1 MQSAVYIV
9 EVYYPKSRKD
19 VFRTFESSTPF
30 MAIGKGD
37 LLDPSEWSGTWS
49 AIRLLQVVQVVH
61 VIRERDEQIEH
72 KAMVYTEEALV
83 FEAPEEQPS

>member
-1 MQSAVYIV
+1 MHSAVYIV

-19 VFRTFESSTPF
+19 VFHTFESSTPF

-37 LLDPSEWSGTWS
+37 FLDPSEWSGTWS

-72 KAMVYTEEALV
+72 KAMVYTEESLV
-83 FEAPEEQPS
+83 FEAPEE